1 MSEGGICWSCDTTSR
16 GCPTLCRACTDLQE
30 RRISATVY
38 SLERHALASRI
49 TLKRYREIVTEIDSE
64 RHVAASLP
72 YSWHGSVDEEDGW
85 RLKRLPHGVVK
96 SSVERAGGGGFICS
110 MVKK

>member
-1 MSEGGICWSCDTTSR
+1 M
-16 GCPTLCRACTDLQE
+16 
-30 RRISATVY
+30 
-38 SLERHALASRI
+38 
-49 TLKRYREIVTEIDSE
+49 TEIDSE

-96 SSVERAGGGGFICS
+96 SSVERAGGGGFVCS
-110 MVKK
+110 IVKKWAGPHDSLEWRAGRSVNEFYQGRRVMHGEKSEKSLNP